1 MDVNEMAFQYIL
13 FFYNGLYACEL
24 LLFHMSVAN
33 FYHFSFIFTG
43 KQKESI
49 HAV

>member
-1 MDVNEMAFQYIL
+1 MEIKEMAQYIL
-13 FFYNGLYACEL
+13 FFCIDFTPINGGHFTHL
-24 LLFHMSVAN
+24 AN

-49 HAV
+49 HVV